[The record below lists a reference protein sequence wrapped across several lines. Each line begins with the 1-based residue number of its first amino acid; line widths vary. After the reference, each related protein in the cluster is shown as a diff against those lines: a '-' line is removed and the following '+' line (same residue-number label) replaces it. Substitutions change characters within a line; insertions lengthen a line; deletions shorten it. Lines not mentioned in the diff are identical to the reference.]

1 MYLREEPV
9 KDTPLMKD
17 FRVQI
22 LPVVRIEPV
31 TVGWEARRLPLRY
44 AVPPSTIQHLPTSK
58 PLLTKLIKCRDARF
72 FLLHFIL
79 ILAARRTI
87 K

>member
-44 AVPPSTIQHLPTSK
+44 AVPPSTIQHLPTS
-58 PLLTKLIKCRDARF
+58 
-72 FLLHFIL
+72 
-79 ILAARRTI
+79 
-87 K
+87 